1 MSSYHI
7 IDEPKRGALAHLVV
21 DPFWPLIATMLVG
34 GGFGLAWLAFN
45 AWAVGSPTR
54 IRETAICAG
63 GFLAA
68 IASLFAVGALGLAEG
83 PARYA
88 GVAIILVKLAAAY
101 WVTFLQ
107 QPAVEI
113 HEYYG
118 GRKQNGLIVLLLGM
132 FVLKRGLA
140 QATDS
145 LAWLK
150 VLVL

>member
-7 IDEPKRGALAHLVV
+7 IDEPKRGALANLVV
-21 DPFWPLIATMLVG
+21 DPFWPLLATMLVG

-54 IRETAICAG
+54 VRESVLCVAG
-63 GFLAA
+63 FVAA
-68 IASLFAVGALGLAEG
+68 IAGLVAVAALELPEG

-88 GVAIILVKLAAAY
+88 GVGIIVLKLAAAY

-113 HEYYG
+113 HAYYG
-118 GRKQNGLIVLLLGM
+118 GRKQNGLIVLLVGM
-132 FVLKRGLA
+132 FGLKRALA
-140 QATDS
+140 DVPDAWV
-145 LAWLK
+145 WLK
-150 VLVL
+150 LLVL